1 MSGRD
6 DILNRIRSA
15 SGRPAPEPGEARA
28 AYAEAVGG
36 HAPRPEWQQT
46 RRARFLERLE
56 GAAATWEPV
65 ADLSA
70 LPEAVAGYMA
80 RHELPKAIHVAPH
93 PDLETL
99 TWPDDW
105 VAQRDT
111 AGLDQSR
118 VTLTVARF
126 GIAETGTLMLPGGPA
141 APPSMNLLAEHHL
154 VLLRADRLVDYQE
167 EAWSAY
173 RAETGTLP
181 RAVMMITGPSRT
193 ADIEQTLQLG
203 AHGPR
208 KLHLFL
214 LGSAT

>member
-6 DILNRIRSA
+6 EILTRIRSA
-15 SGRPAPEPGEARA
+15 AGRPAPEPGEARA
-28 AYAEAVGG
+28 AYAESVAR
-36 HAPRPEWQQT
+36 HAPRPEWQGMRQ
-46 RRARFLERLE
+46 ARFLERLE
-56 GAAATWEPV
+56 AAAATWESI
-65 ADLSA
+65 AGLNA
-70 LPEAVAGYMA
+70 LPGAVAGYVA
-80 RHELPKAIHVAPH
+80 QHRLPKTIHTAPH
-93 PDLETL
+93 PDLERL
-99 TWPDDW
+99 SWPEDW
-105 VAQRDT
+105 VVQQGT

-118 VTLTVARF
+118 VTLTVARI

-167 EAWSAY
+167 EAWSAF

-208 KLHLFL
+208 NLHLFL
-214 LGSAT
+214 VDAA